1 MTPVKKISAALGLA
15 LVAAVGGAAAFYSG
29 WGFAGN
35 SACAAAE
42 PIAQKLQPLARG
54 EVAAA
59 QVSERPGP
67 LPNLGFAGPDGK
79 AMTLADFKGKTV
91 LVNLW
96 ATWCAPCKAEMPALD
111 KLQAQLGGP
120 DFEVIAVNI
129 DTRDLDKPKHWLK
142 SKKIETLAYYAD
154 PEAKIFQDLKAVGKA
169 EGMPTTLV
177 VSKEGCQLAILHG
190 AADWSSQDAL
200 AFMSAAAGR

>member
-1 MTPVKKISAALGLA
+1 MTPVKKSFAALGLV

-29 WGFAGN
+29 WGAAGN
-35 SACAAAE
+35 STCAAAE
-42 PIAQKLQPLARG
+42 PVAKRLAPLAHG

-59 QVSERPGP
+59 QVSQRPTP
-67 LPNLGFAGPDGK
+67 LPNLAFNGPDGNQL
-79 AMTLADFKGKTV
+79 TLQSFRGRTV

-120 DFEVIAVNI
+120 DFEVAAVNI
-129 DTRDLDKPKHWLK
+129 DTRNLDKPKAWLEA
-142 SKKIETLAYYAD
+142 KKIEKLAYYAD
-154 PEAKIFQDLKAVGKA
+154 PEAKIFQELKAVGKA
-169 EGMPTTLV
+169 EGMPTTLL

-190 AADWSSQDAL
+190 AADWASQDAL
-200 AFMSAAAGR
+200 AFIKAALDR

>member
-1 MTPVKKISAALGLA
+1 MTPVKKSFAALGFV

-29 WGFAGN
+29 WGAAGN
-35 SACAAAE
+35 SACAPAE
-42 PIAQKLQPLARG
+42 PIAQKLAPLAHG

-59 QVSERPGP
+59 QVSPRPGP
-67 LPNLGFAGPDGK
+67 LPNLGFTGPDGK
-79 AMTLADFKGKTV
+79 AMTLADFKGRTV

-120 DFEVIAVNI
+120 DFEVVAVNI
-129 DTRDLDKPKHWLK
+129 DTRDLDKPKRWLK
-142 SKKIETLAYYAD
+142 AKKIERLAYYAD
-154 PEAKIFQDLKAVGKA
+154 SEAKIFQDLKAVGKA
-169 EGMPTTLV
+169 EGMPTTLI

-190 AADWSSQDAL
+190 AADWASQDAL

>member
-1 MTPVKKISAALGLA
+1 MTPVKKSLAALGLV
-15 LVAAVGGAAAFYSG
+15 LVAAMGGAAAFYSG
-29 WGFAGN
+29 WGGAGN
-35 SACAAAE
+35 SACAAAA
-42 PIAQKLQPLARG
+42 PVAQRLQPLARG

-59 QVSERPGP
+59 QVSQRPGP
-67 LPNLGFAGPDGK
+67 LPNLAFNGPDGK
-79 AMTLADFKGKTV
+79 VTTLEAFRGKTV

-120 DFEVIAVNI
+120 DFEVVAVNI
-129 DTRDLDKPKHWLK
+129 DTRDLDKPTRWLK
-142 SKKIETLAYYAD
+142 YKKIERLAFYAD

-169 EGMPTTLV
+169 EGMPTTLLV
-177 VSKEGCQLAILHG
+177 GKEGCQLAILHG

-200 AFMSAAAGR
+200 AFVSAAVGR

>member
-1 MTPVKKISAALGLA
+1 MTPVKKSFAALGLV
-15 LVAAVGGAAAFYSG
+15 LVAAMGGAAAFYSG
-29 WGFAGN
+29 WGAAGN
-35 SACAAAE
+35 SVCAAAT
-42 PIAQKLQPLARG
+42 PVAQRLQPLAHG
-54 EVAAA
+54 DVAAA
-59 QVSERPGP
+59 QVSARPGP
-67 LPNLGFAGPDGK
+67 LPNLGFSGPDGK
-79 AMTLADFKGKTV
+79 PLTLADFKGKTV

-120 DFEVIAVNI
+120 DFEVVAVNI

-142 SKKIETLAYYAD
+142 AKKIENLAYYAD

-169 EGMPTTLV
+169 EGMPTTLL
-177 VSKEGCQLAILHG
+177 VSREGCELAILHG

-200 AFMSAAAGR
+200 ALMRAAVGR